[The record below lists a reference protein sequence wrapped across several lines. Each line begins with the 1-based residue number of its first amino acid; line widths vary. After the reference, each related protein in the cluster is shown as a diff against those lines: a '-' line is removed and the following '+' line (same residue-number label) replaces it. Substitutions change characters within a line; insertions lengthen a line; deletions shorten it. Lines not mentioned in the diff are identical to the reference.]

1 MNFITESLKKQ
12 GFLRIYIIKKELVF
26 PAFPGIKKAA
36 KKPAFSG
43 EERPEKTGKKQER
56 SYFLSGEKVCKEP
69 PGNVS

>member
-12 GFLRIYIIKKELVF
+12 GFLRIYIIKKDLVF

-43 EERPEKTGKKQER
+43 EERPEKTGKVLLYGGRNFSASRKQAII
-56 SYFLSGEKVCKEP
+56 V
-69 PGNVS
+69 